1 MGVRE
6 RHRYA
11 AATLTGMALLGE
23 GALLYSASPVT
34 VFYLTLLGGV
44 AGTYFYA
51 YSMGGEE

>member
-1 MGVRE
+1 MDVDE
-6 RHRYA
+6 SHKYA

-34 VFYLTLLGGV
+34 VFYLTLLGGF

-51 YSMGGEE
+51 YSMGGEK